1 MEENEYI
8 KRNYSTIIST
18 AVVKCKCKYLQLNN
32 ILCEGRE
39 AKGK

>member
-1 MEENEYI
+1 MEENECI

-18 AVVKCKCKYLQLNN
+18 AVVKCKYLQLNN
-32 ILCEGRE
+32 ILCEGRK